1 LAYAEGLLTSP
12 NLGTLQEFCLQ
23 TYLVRKEIEVLE
35 KDEQDFE
42 KQLFLHRPEV
52 YEEYMKDKKE
62 KEELGYDHIVWKE
75 PETLEEAELIFNAI
89 RISENA
95 SKVYAENEK
104 TNNKIDDSIE
114 LNFLKQFEGID
125 ISQIGEEDGG

>member
-12 NLGTLQEFCLQ
+12 NLGTLQEFCLK
-23 TYLVRKEIEVLE
+23 TYLARKEIEALE
-35 KDEQDFE
+35 KDEEDFE

-89 RISENA
+89 RISEKA
-95 SKVYAENEK
+95 SKDYTENEK